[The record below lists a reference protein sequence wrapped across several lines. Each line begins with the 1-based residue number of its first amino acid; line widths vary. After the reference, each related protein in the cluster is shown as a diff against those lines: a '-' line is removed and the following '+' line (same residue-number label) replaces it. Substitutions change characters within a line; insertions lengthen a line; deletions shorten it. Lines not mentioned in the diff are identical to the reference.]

1 MRIFVIFVM
10 VVLAGAGYWYF
21 TQRETSLSGSEVA
34 SERSDSPIVVVAKPV
49 QRKKI
54 VETIEAI
61 GTAQANESVTLTA
74 KVSDI
79 VSRVNFEDGDYAEQG
94 KILVELAND
103 EQSALLAEARANLQD
118 ANTQLRRLVD
128 LGNKKLVPDSDID
141 EARAQ
146 ADAAKAR
153 LDSIAARMDDR
164 LVRAP
169 FSGLLGFR
177 EISPGT
183 LLTNDKTITTLDDI
197 SVIKLDFSIP
207 EVYLHSVKPGYTI
220 QAKSEAWPDRVF
232 TGEIRTIGSR
242 VDPVTRAVTVRA
254 IIANKDRILRPGML
268 LTVKIITD
276 ERMSLVVPES
286 AITQVVDDSFVFLAG
301 ADGTARKASI
311 RVGARRFGYIEVI
324 EGLNE
329 GELVI
334 TEGSFKIRD
343 GLPVRIQE
351 QTERT
356 DGRDN
361 GEFAAE
367 TAKAKAPG

>member
-1 MRIFVIFVM
+1 MKIFAVIVIT
-10 VVLAGAGYWYF
+10 VLAVAGYWYF
-21 TQRETSLSGSEVA
+21 TQREADSSVSKVEKSA
-34 SERSDSPIVVVAKPV
+34 SPAVVIAKPV

-54 VETIEAI
+54 VETVEAI
-61 GTAQANESVTLTA
+61 GTTQANESVTLTA

-79 VSRVNFEDGDYAEQG
+79 VSRVNFEDGDYVDKG

-128 LGNKKLVPDSDID
+128 LGKKKLVPASDID

-146 ADAAKAR
+146 ADAAQAR

-183 LLTNDKTITTLDDI
+183 LLTNNKTITTLDDI

-207 EVYLHSVKPGYTI
+207 EIYLHIVKPGYSI
-220 QAKSEAWPDRVF
+220 QARSEALPDRVF

-242 VDPVTRAVTVRA
+242 IDPVTRAVTVRA
-254 IIANKDRILRPGML
+254 IIPNNDRILRPGML
-268 LTVKIITD
+268 LTVKIITN

-286 AITQVVDDSFVFLAG
+286 AVTQLADDSFVFIAG
-301 ADGTARKASI
+301 ADGIARKASI
-311 RVGARRFGYIEVI
+311 HVGARRFGYVEVVQ
-324 EGLNE
+324 GLTE
-329 GELVI
+329 GEMVI
-334 TEGSFKIRD
+334 TEGSFKIRE
-343 GLPVRIQE
+343 GLPVRIQD
-351 QTERT
+351 QTTGT
-356 DGRDN
+356 DGEN
-361 GEFAAE
+361 KGEFAAE
-367 TAKAKAPG
+367 PAKADAPG